1 MEMDAVNL
9 NIERELAQDWSTNYH
24 QNDGG
29 LQGANVLRHILTKKE
44 IYGHPMDTW
53 NDHTKYRDPCNGWDG
68 CTVHPGFLTMVHIA
82 IAGI

>member
-53 NDHTKYRDPCNGWDG
+53 E
-68 CTVHPGFLTMVHIA
+68 
-82 IAGI
+82 